1 MVTSKQSAIKKYLIV
16 GTASILALLT
26 IWFFSEIFILLFL
39 SLLIALI
46 LDPVV
51 SFFENIFWK
60 RSLST
65 GITFAVVFLVLSIAF
80 SKFVPSLVSQIGEL
94 SKNLRPE
101 VFKQEI
107 KAIENIARTYFP
119 LLQENILSS
128 KFETFIADS
137 IEGIINQFS
146 KVLSGFFSV
155 AAFVVIVPFITF
167 FIVKDRQSILKGMLN
182 LLPNKYFEM
191 SYWVLKKVSE
201 QMGKYVRGW
210 LLDAAFVGISCGV
223 AFNLLGIPNSFALGI
238 IAGLGH
244 LIPYFGPIIGGVPA
258 MLILVVQHPNDL
270 SLLPIL
276 LLLLLLIYIV
286 DNGFVQPYVFSKST
300 GLHPLAIIL
309 LIIAGSKIMG
319 IMGMLFAVPIATI
332 IKTLLFEAYYAYKN
346 YRIVRI

>member
-191 SYWVLKKVSE
+191 SY
-201 QMGKYVRGW
+201 
-210 LLDAAFVGISCGV
+210 
-223 AFNLLGIPNSFALGI
+223 
-238 IAGLGH
+238 
-244 LIPYFGPIIGGVPA
+244 
-258 MLILVVQHPNDL
+258 
-270 SLLPIL
+270 
-276 LLLLLLIYIV
+276 
-286 DNGFVQPYVFSKST
+286 
-300 GLHPLAIIL
+300 
-309 LIIAGSKIMG
+309 
-319 IMGMLFAVPIATI
+319 
-332 IKTLLFEAYYAYKN
+332 
-346 YRIVRI
+346 